1 MGDFHKGKRFSG
13 GKGNKKFDGK
23 RDFGRR
29 SFGDDRGGNRS
40 FGGDRGRD
48 RERPKMFS
56 AVCSDCGK
64 QCEVPF
70 RPSGDKPV
78 LCSDCF
84 RNKKGD
90 NSRNFR
96 DRGKRDFG
104 ERNQARF
111 DNTRSFQKDT
121 GRGGKN
127 YKTQFEMLNTKL
139 DKILKAITPVGFA
152 ETKKTETPVFKKAEK
167 TPKKEVKTA
176 VLKKTLAK
184 VLTKKSVSKTKT
196 PKTATKTTVKK
207 PTAKKSILKKTTKK
221 KK

>member
-40 FGGDRGRD
+40 FGGDRD

-56 AVCSDCGK
+56 AVCSNCGRK
-64 QCEVPF
+64 CEVPF
-70 RPSGDKPV
+70 RPTGDKPV

-121 GRGGKN
+121 GRGGEN

-139 DKILKAITPVGFA
+139 DKILKVVTPDNLAGA
-152 ETKKTETPVFKKAEK
+152 KTEQTPSFKKAEK

-196 PKTATKTTVKK
+196 PKTATKTTSKK
-207 PTAKKSILKKTTKK
+207 PVVKKTTKK